1 MVRFKRV
8 ISCASLNSSGSN
20 RTISLFGDH
29 ITCSFP
35 KDTNRVFDD
44 PATLHTTVDVL
55 DPHASPRKLLIED
68 LLFVGERATTRFLE
82 MSSTFFS
89 V

>member
-1 MVRFKRV
+1 MKGT
-8 ISCASLNSSGSN
+8 AD
-20 RTISLFGDH
+20 FGDH

-82 MSSTFFS
+82 RCDALNTIERKCQEAKIL
-89 V
+89 